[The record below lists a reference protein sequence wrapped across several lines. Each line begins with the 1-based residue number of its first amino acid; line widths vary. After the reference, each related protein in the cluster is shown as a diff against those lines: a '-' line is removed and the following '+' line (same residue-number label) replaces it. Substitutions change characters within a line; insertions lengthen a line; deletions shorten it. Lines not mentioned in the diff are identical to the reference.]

1 MTVELSVVVLEY
13 VVLNSILEI
22 MNFAIKYPIGRD
34 YLIKQVRGQVMK
46 LTKGVYPAPLK
57 IIDVST

>member
-1 MTVELSVVVLEY
+1 MVLEY
-13 VVLNSILEI
+13 VVLNSLLEV
-22 MNFAIKYPIGRD
+22 MNFAIQYPIGRD